1 MKEKLSVEKASN
13 GDWIVKAIGG
23 KGHVASV
30 FQSKPQA
37 VLYARENADGRE
49 VIIHT
54 SAGQVIRRPEV
65 TTSRSEKTMRHAVL
79 KAIQAGGESS

>member
-23 KGHVASV
+23 KGQVASV

-49 VIIHT
+49 VVIHT

-65 TTSRSEKTMRHAVL
+65 KTSKPAKVMRNAVL
-79 KAIQAGGESS
+79 KAMQTK